1 MLSRNTGASSSG
13 SSRAVISRYR
23 SVAQQLATSAISS
36 VCPSQAPPSPRHA
49 KHAQTLP
56 DTVDLPTIS
65 LVR

>member
-13 SSRAVISRYR
+13 SSRAVISRYQ
-23 SVAQQLATSAISS
+23 SVAQQLATSAISNL
-36 VCPSQAPPSPRHA
+36 CPSQQPSSPLHA

-56 DTVDLPTIS
+56 DTSDLSTIS